1 MTAPS
6 PQARA
11 PSPRIKVFR
20 WRAVG
25 PLLVLF
31 VILAVLWWLFAD
43 TLARRGIEKVATQ
56 LVGAKVE
63 IQQLHID
70 LGKGDVTI
78 RGLTVAS
85 PHEAF
90 KNLFQADELVAD
102 IDVVPLSEK
111 KLVIDRLAANGLR
124 FGTPRETDGRVAA
137 DSDGKS
143 AGASVAAS
151 VRAETREWASRLQVP
166 ALQLATGK
174 ISIDSLDPRRLST
187 LPAADALAARADSS
201 QKTWQAQ
208 FAALQLGPTI
218 DSATATLAKLRTA
231 RATDLAA

>member
-43 TLARRGIEKVATQ
+43 TLARRGIEKVGTQ

-63 IQQLHID
+63 VQHLHID

-111 KLVIDRLAANGLR
+111 KLVIDRIAANGLR
-124 FGTPRETDGRVAA
+124 FGTPRETDGRMVA
-137 DSDGKS
+137 DSDGK
-143 AGASVAAS
+143 AGAGAGVAAS
-151 VRAETREWASRLQVP
+151 VLAETRAWASHLQVP

-187 LPAADALAARADSS
+187 LPAADALAARADS
-201 QKTWQAQ
+201 
-208 FAALQLGPTI
+208 
-218 DSATATLAKLRTA
+218 
-231 RATDLAA
+231 